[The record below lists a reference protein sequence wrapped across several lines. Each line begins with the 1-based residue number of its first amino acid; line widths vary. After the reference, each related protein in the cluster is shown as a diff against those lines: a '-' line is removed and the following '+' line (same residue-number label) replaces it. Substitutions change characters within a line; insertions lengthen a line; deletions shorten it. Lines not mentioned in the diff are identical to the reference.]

1 MKKALEIGF
10 EIDKTGSRI
19 AELEMERERQTVA
32 VAATE
37 KAFIDGTADA
47 AKLNDAQGKL
57 SLYERTI
64 GSLRETFEKL
74 KSAFE
79 NQSAQESRA
88 ELLKQMADAAN
99 QVQPLVDA
107 YLSTRLEFHG
117 IVSDYAEKLVRQAS
131 AYQTKQAQYQSIVSQ
146 LEPTGGEIQES
157 GLDQKTRTMAAA
169 TYFNHPSTGNF
180 DEPVALAEKLLAA
193 KLNRAAQDKRQAESR
208 ARTMERQT
216 GI

>member
-1 MKKALEIGF
+1 MKTSTDLKNEL
-10 EIDKTGSRI
+10 DKTDSRI
-19 AELEMERERQTVA
+19 TELEMERERQTVA

-37 KAFIDGTADA
+37 KAFVDGTADV

-64 GSLRETFEKL
+64 ESLRATYQKLQSLFET
-74 KSAFE
+74 
-79 NQSAQESRA
+79 QSAQESRA

-157 GLDQKTRTMAAA
+157 GLDQKTRTMAG
-169 TYFNHPSTGNF
+169 TGYLNHPSTGNF
-180 DEPVALAEKLLAA
+180 DEAVALAEKLLAA
-193 KLNRAAQDKRQAESR
+193 KLNRAAQDKRQAEYR

-216 GI
+216 RI